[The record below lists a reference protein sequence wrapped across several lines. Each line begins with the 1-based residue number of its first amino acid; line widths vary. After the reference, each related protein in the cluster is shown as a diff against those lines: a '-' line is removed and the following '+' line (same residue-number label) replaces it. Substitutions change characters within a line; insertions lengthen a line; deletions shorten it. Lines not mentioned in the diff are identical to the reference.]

1 MNDQLLHNF
10 KDVMIDIR
18 SNTRDENLK
27 HIVLSLQESIHTE
40 NESDKKYQEFE
51 GVLSAALDILLNAA
65 AQGQDALVYDLSD
78 MLQGMPDL
86 KYWHSSKN
94 MSYYWKD
101 YVKPVKRKWKLR
113 ELDLYQSA
121 FRKSSFLGF
130 NKI

>member
-10 KDVMIDIR
+10 KNVMIDIR

-27 HIVLSLQESIHTE
+27 KIVLSLQESIHSD
-40 NESDKKYQEFE
+40 NESDNKYQEFE
-51 GVLSAALDILLNAA
+51 EFLSASLDILLNAV
-65 AQGQDALVYDLSD
+65 AQRQDDLVYDLSD

-94 MSYYWKD
+94 MSFYWKD
-101 YVKPVKRKWKLR
+101 YVEPVKKKWKLR

-121 FRKSSFLGF
+121 FQKSSFLGF
-130 NKI
+130 IKI

>member
-18 SNTRDENLK
+18 SNTRDAKLK
-27 HIVLSLQESIHTE
+27 QIVLSLQESIHTD

-51 GVLSAALDILLNAA
+51 GFLSASLDILLNAA
-65 AQGQDALVYDLSD
+65 TQGQDILVYDLSD

-94 MSYYWKD
+94 MSSYWRD
-101 YVKPVKRKWKLR
+101 YVQPVKRKWKLR

-121 FRKSSFLGF
+121 F
-130 NKI
+130 